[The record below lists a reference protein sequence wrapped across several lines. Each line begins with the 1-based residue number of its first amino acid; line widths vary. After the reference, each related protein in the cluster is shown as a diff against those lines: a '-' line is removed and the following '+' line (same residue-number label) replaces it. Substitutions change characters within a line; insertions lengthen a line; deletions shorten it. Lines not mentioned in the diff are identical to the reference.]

1 MTVDEILAFKDS
13 LGISIASTSRLSGVP
28 VITIAKIFCRETL
41 NPRQV
46 TLDAIERGLRRP
58 EAIAYS
64 KKYGY
69 LNSSEGAYA
78 REILGLASPGE
89 RISEADMTADP
100 GRYTFGTETDAVR
113 NDSSFV
119 YGTSA
124 IKEEL
129 HTYEEFEALPEGAR
143 VELIDGKFY
152 DMGAPACI
160 HQEIVDEIHFQIRSQ
175 IRERGGE
182 CKTISGFGLELE
194 RTGPKATGLIP
205 DFVIICDRTN
215 LHKASFHGVPEFVLE
230 VLSPS
235 NRQLDLTIK
244 LLKYQQYG
252 AKEYWIVDLL
262 KKRLIIYNFMNS
274 DENPIVMPLEGKQGI
289 AIYQNEINVD
299 LDALREIIEEDIPD

>member
-13 LGISIASTSRLSGVP
+13 LGISVANTSRLSGVP
-28 VITIAKIFCRETL
+28 VITIAKIFCGETQ

-69 LNSSEGAYA
+69 LNSDDLSNLQNA
-78 REILGLASPGE
+78 
-89 RISEADMTADP
+89 
-100 GRYTFGTETDAVR
+100 
-113 NDSSFV
+113 
-119 YGTSA
+119 
-124 IKEEL
+124 EEKL
-129 HTYEEFEALPEGAR
+129 HTYEEYEALPEGAR

-152 DMGAPACI
+152 DMASPTCI
-160 HQEIVDEIHFQIRSQ
+160 HQGVVDEIHFQIRSQ
-175 IRERGGE
+175 IRKKGGG
-182 CKTISGFGLELE
+182 CRTISGFGLELE

-205 DFVIICDRTN
+205 DFVIICNKAN
-215 LHKASFHGVPEFVLE
+215 LHKTSFHGVPEFVLE

-252 AKEYWIVDLL
+252 AKEYWIVDPL

-274 DENPIVMPLEGKQGI
+274 DENPIVMSLEGKQGI